1 VLKATKDP
9 CSTIFNFY
17 CFPSTMYYYKTATG
31 SPKPT
36 SLQRTKTHVSD
47 SKWSVAEV
55 YVHDRI

>member
-1 VLKATKDP
+1 
-9 CSTIFNFY
+9 
-17 CFPSTMYYYKTATG
+17 MYYYKTATG